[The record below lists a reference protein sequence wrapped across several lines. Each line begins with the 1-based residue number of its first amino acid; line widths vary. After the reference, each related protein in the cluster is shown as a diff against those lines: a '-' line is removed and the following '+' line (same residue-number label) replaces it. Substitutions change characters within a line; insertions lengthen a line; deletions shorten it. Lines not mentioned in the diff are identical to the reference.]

1 MKGNVAA
8 NLAGVALL
16 LNIVVVQFS
25 GLVVVEK

>member
-16 LNIVVVQFS
+16 LNIVVVQFL
-25 GLVVVEK
+25 GLVVVEM

>member
-8 NLAGVALL
+8 NLAGVASL